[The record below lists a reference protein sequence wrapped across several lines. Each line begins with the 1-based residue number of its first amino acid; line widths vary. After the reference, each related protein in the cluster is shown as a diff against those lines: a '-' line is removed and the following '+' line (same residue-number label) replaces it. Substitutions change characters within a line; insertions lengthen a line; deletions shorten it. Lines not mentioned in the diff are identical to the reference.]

1 MDLLDNNVADIETA
15 IKPLLNKQQ
24 PVFVSESIDNLKL
37 LNMLKKAKG
46 NLAMV
51 IDEYGQVAGL
61 VTPLDVLEAIAG
73 EFPDED
79 ETLEIIPY
87 DDYWIV
93 NGTASLHQLRLEL
106 DDPDFLLDADQ
117 FTIGGYLISQLTDAP
132 KVNQTIN
139 IGAYKFTILET
150 STSRILK
157 LKVEREAP
165 MVATV

>member
-1 MDLLDNNVADIETA
+1 FPVCRDTIDKVLGVVRAKDFLDLLDNNVADIETA

-73 EFPDED
+73 
-79 ETLEIIPY
+79 
-87 DDYWIV
+87 
-93 NGTASLHQLRLEL
+93 
-106 DDPDFLLDADQ
+106 
-117 FTIGGYLISQLTDAP
+117 
-132 KVNQTIN
+132 
-139 IGAYKFTILET
+139 
-150 STSRILK
+150 
-157 LKVEREAP
+157 
-165 MVATV
+165 